1 MIHRR
6 STRKAVSPLIAAV
19 LLIAFTMA
27 IAAILTA
34 WVTTFTKDKKEQ
46 SEIYEEKMK
55 CSGANF
61 KADPM
66 FASFNSSGNEM
77 FNVKLENI
85 GFETVVVNKVFVT
98 FENLVIPVF
107 LNVTENMG
115 DMDTRAI
122 EKDEL
127 NNRLI
132 HTVGLKDDL
141 HDIRNAMKRTEIFK
155 TSEGM
160 PFVDKLAEIAE
171 KANYR
176 PKEESVNRLDFLFY
190 STQPGFFPGQPT
202 SRHGVHDLL

>member
-46 SEIYEEKMK
+46 SEIYDEKMK

-115 DMDTRAI
+115 DMDARAI

-127 NNRLI
+127 KSYSINVTDLNQDETADLTDKGKLMSIRFA
-132 HTVGLKDDL
+132 TSCEGVWSELK
-141 HDIRNAMKRTEIFK
+141 RPAM
-155 TSEGM
+155 GW
-160 PFVDKLAEIAE
+160 
-171 KANYR
+171 N
-176 PKEESVNRLDFLFY
+176 
-190 STQPGFFPGQPT
+190 Q
-202 SRHGVHDLL
+202 